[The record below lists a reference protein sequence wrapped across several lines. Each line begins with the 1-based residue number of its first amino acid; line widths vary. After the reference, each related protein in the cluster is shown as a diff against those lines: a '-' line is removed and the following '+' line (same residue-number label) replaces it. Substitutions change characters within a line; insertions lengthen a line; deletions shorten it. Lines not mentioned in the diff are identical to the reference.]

1 MRYTQSAEPLAI
13 GRTSIAVDTG
23 FGDNKKTHFFNI
35 SVFGKTAEMME
46 RYVKKGTKIAVEC
59 EAKQDEYKDRN
70 GNDVKTVSFIVRN
83 FEFMERRNASQT
95 AENDSVAE
103 HSSHAAE
110 GFYPTTDGDDDDLP
124 F

>member
-35 SVFGKTAEMME
+35 SAFGKTAEMME

-83 FEFMERRNASQT
+83 FEFMERRSASQT
-95 AENDSVAE
+95 TENDSVVE
-103 HSSHAAE
+103 HSSHATE